1 MMKDFSAES
10 VSALAVKFFKII
22 STFTIAFFTLPFFL
36 HVLNVLLNLIDDS
49 LARIYLVSTSILA
62 YTLILSYIICILFKV
77 KVPNKIRNFLQR
89 TIKYVLP
96 YAFTYIILYILL
108 HDRMSAIII
117 HVTLISLPTI
127 FSKIT
132 QSYNQFP
139 FSKNS
144 FCDGFIV
151 KGFIVKRI
159 ILLLQVYPSTSLED
173 TVNELTKYGEIF
185 LVKNPFGYIILFKRT
200 TSCIFYKLWKRFF
213 LKRFL
218 SFSQELVP
226 AFCHLKALSYK
237 EVDEIVNRL
246 YIRAEPMLSKNM
258 FLFDLIYFPKNGG
271 IQSCNFFKC
280 DSKGL
285 NVLSIKKNFP
295 SKCIKF
301 DEQANFRTLYDS
313 SYLLLKSLY
322 ILKSPVE
329 DYGED
334 CPVKAYLFE
343 DGCGYM
349 VKILSSPKI
358 FFERDQ
364 LNLQLTL
371 YSINFKFLQKG

>member
-1 MMKDFSAES
+1 MKDFSAES

-22 STFTIAFFTLPFFL
+22 STFTITFFTFPFFL
-36 HVLNVLLNLIDDS
+36 HVLNILLDLIDDS
-49 LARIYLVSTSILA
+49 LARIYLVFTSILA
-62 YTLILSYIICILFKV
+62 YTLILSYIICILSKLKV
-77 KVPNKIRNFLQR
+77 FNRIRNFLQR
-89 TIKYVLP
+89 AIKYVLP
-96 YAFTYIILYILL
+96 YAFSYIILYILL

-132 QSYNQFP
+132 QSYHQII

-185 LVKNPFGYIILFKRT
+185 FVKNPFGYIIMFKRT

-218 SFSQELVP
+218 SFSQDLIPV
-226 AFCHLKALSYK
+226 FCHLKPLSY
-237 EVDEIVNRL
+237 EEIDEIVNRL
-246 YIRAEPMLSKNM
+246 YTRAEPMLPKNM
-258 FLFDLIYFPKNGG
+258 FLSDLIYFPKNGG
-271 IQSCNFFKC
+271 IQSCILFKC
-280 DSKGL
+280 DSSGL
-285 NVLSIKKNFP
+285 NVLSIKKNFS
-295 SKCIKF
+295 SKGIKF
-301 DEQANFRTLYDS
+301 DGQANFRILYGGP
-313 SYLLLKSLY
+313 YILLKSLY
-322 ILKSPVE
+322 ILKRMVE

-334 CPVKAYLFE
+334 CPVKACLVE
-343 DGCGYM
+343 DGCGYR
-349 VKILSSPKI
+349 VKILSSPQI
-358 FFERDQ
+358 FFEKDQ